1 MALTNWPGGQL
12 AKITNFEHLSSL
24 ISKCDSHVPLMIVIK
39 LANHKTMEAKRKNKT
54 HFFKCAIYM
63 DLQLSAAHNQL
74 IPTWFAN

>member
-39 LANHKTMEAKRKNKT
+39 LANHKTMEGKRKTKHT
-54 HFFKCAIYM
+54 SSSVQYTWICS
-63 DLQLSAAHNQL
+63 SAQ
-74 IPTWFAN
+74 PTIN